1 MLFLYKAIDAK
12 TGKQVTG
19 KLNAPSKEVA
29 TTELKGKG
37 LYISEL
43 KEQKDSFLN
52 ADLNITIGSPVK
64 NKDFVIFC
72 RQLATL
78 IKAGTPILDSVRLLS
93 DQVSSKPFQKALDAI
108 YEDLRS
114 GIPFSEA
121 CMKYPKIFD
130 KVFVNMVKAGETSGD
145 LEGVLDRM
153 AAFYEKGHKVKEKVK
168 SAMMYPI
175 AVSIVAV
182 IVVVILLTQV
192 LPSLLNNLLSMGGEI
207 PVPTKVV
214 MAISDFLIE
223 KWYIAILFIILF
235 VLVFMAFR
243 QNPKGRYMLDYATLK
258 MPVFG
263 PLIQKQMIAR
273 ITRTMASLFKSS
285 VPVLQTLT
293 MSAEIANNEVV
304 AKVLNESKE
313 SLRSGESLSDP
324 LAKSW
329 LFPKMVTHMIK
340 VGEETGQIDTMLEK
354 VADFYEDE
362 VEQMASRL
370 SSIIEP
376 LMIAVLGIIVGTIVL
391 AAMLPMFSIYQQ
403 I

>member
-12 TGKQVTG
+12 TGKEISG
-19 KLNAPSKEVA
+19 KLNAPSKDIA
-29 TTELKGKG
+29 KTELKGKG
-37 LYISEL
+37 LYVAEL
-43 KEQKDSFLN
+43 EEQKKSILN
-52 ADLNITIGSPVK
+52 ADLNITIGAPVK

-78 IKAGTPILDSVRLLS
+78 IKAGTTILDSIRLLG
-93 DQVSSKPFQKALDAI
+93 DQVSSKPFQKALDSI

-114 GIPFSEA
+114 GKPLSEA
-121 CMKYPKIFD
+121 CLKYPKIFD
-130 KVFVNMVKAGETSGD
+130 KVFVNMVRAGETSGD

-153 AAFYEKGHKVKEKVK
+153 ATFYEKDHRVKEKVK
-168 SAMMYPI
+168 SAMTYPVV
-175 AVSIVAV
+175 VSIIAV

-207 PVPTKVV
+207 PVPTKIV
-214 MAISDFLIE
+214 MAISDFLVE
-223 KWYIAILFIILF
+223 QWYLAILIVVLIG
-235 VLVFMAFR
+235 LVFTAIK
-243 QNPKGRYMLDYATLK
+243 QNPKGKYMLDYAILK

-263 PLIQKQMIAR
+263 ALIQKQMIAR
-273 ITRTMASLFKSS
+273 ITRTMASMFKSS
-285 VPVLQTLT
+285 VPVLEILT

-304 AKVLNESKE
+304 AKVLKESKE
-313 SLRSGESLSDP
+313 SLRSGESLSNP

-340 VGEETGQIDTMLEK
+340 VGEETGQMDMMLGK

-376 LMIAVLGIIVGTIVL
+376 LMIAILGIIVGTIVL
-391 AAMLPMFSIYQQ
+391 AAMLPMFSIYQNV
-403 I
+403 

>member
-12 TGKQVTG
+12 TGKEISG
-19 KLNAPSKEVA
+19 KLNAPSKDVA
-29 TTELKGKG
+29 ASELKGKG
-37 LYISEL
+37 LYVAEL
-43 KEQKDSFLN
+43 KEQKESILTV
-52 ADLNITIGSPVK
+52 DLNLVIGPPVS

-78 IKAGTPILDSVRLLS
+78 IKAGTSILDSVRLLG
-93 DQVSSKPFQKALDAI
+93 DQVSSKPFQKALDGI
-108 YEDLRS
+108 YEELRS
-114 GIPFSEA
+114 GNPLSEA
-121 CMKYPKIFD
+121 CMKHPKIFD
-130 KVFVNMVKAGETSGD
+130 KVFINMVRAGETSGD

-153 AAFYEKGHKVKEKVK
+153 ATFYEKGHKVKEKVK
-168 SAMMYPI
+168 SALMYPI
-175 AVSIVAV
+175 VVSIVAV

-192 LPSLLNNLLSMGGEI
+192 LPSLLNNLTAMGGEI

-214 MAISDFLIE
+214 MALSNFLVAQ
-223 KWYIAILFIILF
+223 WYLAALIVIFF
-235 VLVFMAFR
+235 VLVFIAIK
-243 QNPKGRYMLDYATLK
+243 QNPKGKYMLDYATLK
-258 MPVFG
+258 IPIFG
-263 PLIQKQMIAR
+263 VLIQKQMIAR
-273 ITRTMASLFKSS
+273 ITRTMASMFKSS

-293 MSAEIANNEVV
+293 MSAEISNNVVV
-304 AKVLNESKE
+304 AKVLNEAKE
-313 SLRSGESLSDP
+313 SLRSGESLSAP

-340 VGEETGQIDTMLEK
+340 VGEETGQMDTMLEK
-354 VADFYEDE
+354 IADFYEDE

-376 LMIAVLGIIVGTIVL
+376 LMIAILGIIVGTIVL

>member
-12 TGKQVTG
+12 TGKEISG

-29 TTELKGKG
+29 TSDLKAKG
-37 LYISEL
+37 LYVAEL
-43 KEQKDSFLN
+43 KEQKESILT
-52 ADLNITIGSPVK
+52 ADLNITIGPPVT

-78 IKAGTPILDSVRLLS
+78 IKAGTPILDSIRLLG
-93 DQVSSKPFQKALDAI
+93 DQVSSKPFQKALDAV

-130 KVFVNMVKAGETSGD
+130 KVFVNMVRAGETSGD

-153 AAFYEKGHKVKEKVK
+153 ATFYEKGHKVKEKVK

-214 MAISDFLIE
+214 MAISNFLVE
-223 KWYIAILFIILF
+223 KWYIALLLVVLL
-235 VLVFMAFR
+235 VLVFIAVK
-243 QNPKGRYMLDYATLK
+243 QNPKGKYMLDYAQLK

-293 MSAEIANNEVV
+293 MSAEIANNDVV
-304 AKVLNESKE
+304 AKILNESKD
-313 SLRSGESLSDP
+313 SLRRGESLSDP
-324 LAKSW
+324 LGKSW

-340 VGEETGQIDTMLEK
+340 VGEETGQMDTMLEK
-354 VADFYEDE
+354 IADFYEDE

-376 LMIAVLGIIVGTIVL
+376 LMIAILGIIVGTIVL

>member
-12 TGKQVTG
+12 TGKQVKG

-43 KEQKDSFLN
+43 KEQKDSVLN

-223 KWYIAILFIILF
+223 KWYIAILFVILF